1 MLLNAA
7 ACYCNTTNT
16 TDTSNTTDHSPPTT
30 PPPPPPGSLL
40 NPCDLITFHQYNN
53 TNYYRVMKVDRVTNQ
68 ATLDRPYT
76 HDPLQEDAHSFLI
89 YHHDSIPNVQLELE
103 QLALK
108 KMKCTNLGCIDSIE
122 IQEKRYWYKKEDG
135 AWLFPYSPVPVV
147 KSFFLTYFWI
157 FSFCVLNLLIC

>member
-1 MLLNAA
+1 
-7 ACYCNTTNT
+7 
-16 TDTSNTTDHSPPTT
+16 
-30 PPPPPPGSLL
+30 
-40 NPCDLITFHQYNN
+40 
-53 TNYYRVMKVDRVTNQ
+53 MKVDRVTNQ